1 MKKIFEIVFRE
12 EGYKMA
18 EALDGLKRTNM
29 CGELREA
36 HISNKVTVMGWV
48 QRKRNLGGL
57 VFIDLRDRTGLLQLV
72 FGEEINKEAFVK
84 ADLVKPEY
92 CIAVTGE
99 LIKRQSPNENLP
111 TGLVELKGESIKILS
126 ESETP
131 PIYIKENLDASEN
144 VRLKYRYLDLRRPDM
159 QRIFMIRHK
168 TTKVVRDFLDENGFL
183 EIETPMLTK
192 STPEGARD
200 YLVPSR
206 NYPGKFYALPQSPQ
220 LFKQLLMV
228 SGYDKYFQI
237 ARCFRDEDLRSNR
250 QPEFTQVDIEM
261 SFVEEDDVIAVNE
274 ALIKKLFKEVVNEDV
289 VLPIK
294 RITYKEAMD
303 KYGSD
308 KPDLR
313 FGMEIVDISQEVKD
327 CEFVVFKNAIDNSGS
342 VRAIKVSNAA
352 DMGRKK
358 LDKLGEFVKTY
369 KAKGLAWIACK
380 DDGIKSPIAKFF
392 SEEQMQAIL
401 NKVEAKTGD
410 LVLIVADKDS
420 VVLQT
425 LGALRLQVAK
435 DLEILKDNKEFNF
448 VWVTQFPLVDYNEEE
463 NRYVAAHH
471 PFTMPMD
478 EDIQYLESD
487 PGRVR
492 AKAYDIVLNGEELGG
507 GSIRIHNSKLQE
519 TMLKVLGF
527 TQEKAWERFGFLLE
541 SFKYG
546 PPPHGGLA
554 FGLDRIVMFLAGTEN
569 IKDVIAFPKNQ
580 NAYCPMSE
588 APNVVDDKQLNE
600 LGILITDEKK

>member
-1 MKKIFEIVFRE
+1 
-12 EGYKMA
+12 MA
-18 EALDGLKRTNM
+18 EALNGLKRTNM
-29 CGELREA
+29 CGDLRET
-36 HISNKVTVMGWV
+36 HISNKTTVMGWV
-48 QRKRNLGGL
+48 QTKRNLGGL
-57 VFIDLRDRTGLLQLV
+57 VFIDLRDRTGLLQVV
-72 FGEEINKEAFVK
+72 FGEEINKEAFEK

-99 LIKRQSPNENLP
+99 IIKRQSTNDNMP
-111 TGLVELKGESIKILS
+111 TGQVELKGQSIKILS
-126 ESETP
+126 QSETP
-131 PIYIKENLDASEN
+131 PIYIKEDLDASEN

-159 QRIFMIRHK
+159 QKILMIRHK
-168 TTKVVRDFLDENGFL
+168 TSKVIRDFLDENGFI
-183 EIETPMLTK
+183 EIETPILTK

-206 NYPGKFYALPQSPQ
+206 NYPGNFYALPQSPQ

-274 ALIKKLFKEVVNEDV
+274 ALIKKVFKEVVNEDV
-289 VLPIK
+289 MLPMK

-313 FGMEIVDISQEVKD
+313 FGMEIVNITEESRD
-327 CEFVVFKNAIDNSGS
+327 CEFVVFKNALDNGGS
-342 VRAIKVSNAA
+342 VRAIKVTNSA

-369 KAKGLAWIACK
+369 KAKGLAYIAYK
-380 DDGIKSPIAKFF
+380 EDEIKSPIAKFL
-392 SEEQMQAIL
+392 SDEQMKAIL
-401 NKVEAKTGD
+401 NKVEAKAGD

-420 VVLQT
+420 VVLQS
-425 LGALRLQVAK
+425 LGALRLQLAK
-435 DLEILKDNKEFNF
+435 ELEILKDNKEFNF
-448 VWVTQFPLVDYNEEE
+448 VWVTEFPLVDYNEEE

-478 EDIQYLESD
+478 EDLKYLESE

-492 AKAYDIVLNGEELGG
+492 AKAYDMVLNGEELGG
-507 GSIRIHNSKLQE
+507 GSIRIHDSSLQE
-519 TMLKVLGF
+519 TMFKVLGF

-541 SFKYG
+541 AFKYG

-554 FGLDRIVMFLAGTEN
+554 FGLDRITMFLAGTEN

-580 NAYCPMSE
+580 NAFCPMTQ
-588 APNVVDDKQLNE
+588 APNMVDDKQLEE
-600 LGILITDEKK
+600 LGITKTAVKQ